1 MRGAITG
8 SKEIA
13 RFLRFP
19 DIGNLEL
26 LHAAYQKQ
34 TFSPHFHEGHV
45 IGVIEKGCL
54 GFDYRGERVVAGA
67 GEINMADPGEVHN
80 GFALS
85 EEGWQYRMFYLKP
98 GQLDRIFNECCDR
111 KKPMPVFKKGVI
123 RDRMFSEKIRSLH
136 QDFENPLI
144 PRLEKE
150 SRFYSMMVCFM
161 MKHAFQKPVPKSPGS
176 EKNRLSAIKDYIY
189 THYDTDISLDD
200 LSRMAGISRY
210 YLLRVFERETGL
222 TPHTYL
228 NLVRVRRAREL
239 MEKNVSIIETAHAT
253 GFFDQSHL
261 NRIFKKFYGITPGQ
275 FSEKK
280 GRKYERNKD

>member
-1 MRGAITG
+1 MDIPGL
-8 SKEIA
+8 KEIA
-13 RFLRFP
+13 RFQKFP
-19 DIGNLEL
+19 DIGNIEL

-34 TFSPHFHEGHV
+34 IFSPHFHEGHV

-67 GEINMADPGEVHN
+67 GDINMADPGEVHN
-80 GFALS
+80 GFSVS

-98 GQLDRIFNECCDR
+98 GQLDRIFNECCDQT
-111 KKPMPVFKKGVI
+111 KPMPFFKKGVI
-123 RDRMFSEKIRSLH
+123 RDSMFSEKIRLLH
-136 QDFENPLI
+136 QDFENPKISL
-144 PRLEKE
+144 LEKE
-150 SRFYSMMVCFM
+150 SRFYSIMTGFVLR
-161 MKHAFQKPVPKSPGS
+161 HSLQRAVPKSPGS
-176 EKNRLSAIKDYIY
+176 EKNRVMKIREYIENF
-189 THYDTDISLDD
+189 YDIDISLDD

-228 NLVRVRRAREL
+228 NLVRVKRAREL

-275 FSEKK
+275 FCEKK
-280 GRKYERNKD
+280 RKKI

>member
-98 GQLDRIFNECCDR
+98 GQLDRIFNECRDR
-111 KKPMPVFKKGVI
+111 SEPMPFFKKGKV
-123 RDRMFSEKIRSLH
+123 RDPVFSEKIRTLH
-136 QDFENPLI
+136 QDFEDPLI
-144 PRLEKE
+144 TRLEKE
-150 SRFYSMMVCFM
+150 SRFFSIMAGFII
-161 MKHAFQKPVPKSPGS
+161 KHAVQKAVPKASGS
-176 EKNRLSAIKDYIY
+176 EKNRVREIKDYIQDY
-189 THYDTDISLDD
+189 YDTDLSLDE
-200 LSRMAGISRY
+200 LSRTAGISRY

-228 NLVRVRRAREL
+228 NLVRVKRAREL
-239 MEKNVSIIETAHAT
+239 MEQGVTIIDAAHGT

-261 NRIFKKFYGITPGQ
+261 NRVFKKFYGITPGQ
-275 FSEKK
+275 FYEKK
-280 GRKYERNKD
+280 EKYGKNRT

>member
-1 MRGAITG
+1 MRGNITE

-13 RFLRFP
+13 RFRRFP
-19 DIGNLEL
+19 AIGNLEL
-26 LHAAYQKQ
+26 LHAAYQRQ

-80 GFALS
+80 GFAVS
-85 EEGWQYRMFYLKP
+85 KEGWQYRMFYLKP

-111 KKPMPVFKKGVI
+111 AKPMPVFKKGVI
-123 RDRMFSEKIRSLH
+123 HDPVFSEIIRTLH
-136 QDFENPLI
+136 QDFEDPAIPL
-144 PRLEKE
+144 LEKE
-150 SRFYSMMVCFM
+150 SRFYTIMAGFIL
-161 MKHAFQKPVPKSPGS
+161 KHASQKAEPKSPGS
-176 EKNRLSAIKDYIY
+176 EKNRVMKIKDYIQER
-189 THYDTDISLDD
+189 YDTDISLEE
-200 LSRMAGISRY
+200 LSCMAGISRY

-228 NLVRVRRAREL
+228 NLVRVERAKEL
-239 MEKNVSIIETAHAT
+239 MEKNVSIIETAHGT

-261 NRIFKKFYGITPGQ
+261 NRVFKKFYGITPGQ
-275 FSEKK
+275 FCEKK
-280 GRKYERNKD
+280 GKT

>member
-1 MRGAITG
+1 M
-8 SKEIA
+8 
-13 RFLRFP
+13 
-19 DIGNLEL
+19 
-26 LHAAYQKQ
+26 LHAAYRKQ
-34 TFSPHFHEGHV
+34 IFSPHFHEGHV

-80 GFALS
+80 GFAVS

-98 GQLDRIFNECCDR
+98 GQLDRILNECCDQ
-111 KKPMPVFKKGVI
+111 KIPMPFFKKGVI
-123 RDRMFSEKIRSLH
+123 RDPGFAKKIRTLH
-136 QDFENPLI
+136 QDFENPDI
-144 PRLEKE
+144 SRLEIE
-150 SRFYSMMVCFM
+150 SRFYSIMTGFMV
-161 MKHAFQKPVPKSPGS
+161 KHAFQKAVPKSPGS
-176 EKNRLSAIKDYIY
+176 EQNRVIKIKEYIQSF
-189 THYDTDISLDD
+189 YDTDICLDD
-200 LSRMAGISRY
+200 LSRVAGISRY
-210 YLLRVFERETGL
+210 YLLRVFERDTGL

-228 NLVRVRRAREL
+228 NLVRVKRAREL

>member
-1 MRGAITG
+1 MDRTR

-13 RFLRFP
+13 RFRRFP

-26 LHAAYQKQ
+26 LHAAYKLQ

-54 GFDYRGERVVAGA
+54 GFDYRGERVIAGA

-80 GFALS
+80 GFAVS
-85 EEGWQYRMFYLKP
+85 EEGWQYRMFYLRP
-98 GQLDRIFNECCDR
+98 GQLDRLFNECCDQT
-111 KKPMPVFKKGVI
+111 KLIPFFKKGVI
-123 RDRMFSEKIRSLH
+123 RDSAFSEKIRTLH
-136 QDFENPLI
+136 QDFENPAVSL
-144 PRLEKE
+144 LEKE
-150 SRFYSMMVCFM
+150 SRFYSVMTGFVLRYSL
-161 MKHAFQKPVPKSPGS
+161 QKAVPKYPGP
-176 EKNRLSAIKDYIY
+176 EKSRVMKIKEYMESF
-189 THYDTDISLDD
+189 YDTDISLED

-228 NLVRVRRAREL
+228 NLVRVKRARQI
-239 MEKNVSIIETAHAT
+239 MEKGISIIEAAHAT

-275 FSEKK
+275 FSERKK
-280 GRKYERNKD
+280 I